1 MLVPVD
7 NGADDKIFVSE
18 SYDPESHFDATCNDI
33 MQIYKRVTG
42 KDVDLSPPVCV
53 QLLANLGIYECFF
66 AGEKGVEHPKTMEA
80 HFSCWATSPVLHG
93 LRKVVY

>member
-53 QLLANLGIYECFF
+53 QFVGKILRFMYVSLQ
-66 AGEKGVEHPKTMEA
+66 EKKE
-80 HFSCWATSPVLHG
+80 
-93 LRKVVY
+93 